1 VINLTFSGVGIDDTA
16 VWYGGFNDGS
26 ASAVSLTDNVPVPVT
41 PNSTTIS
48 YSFTTVVGKQVSY
61 QDFNQFR
68 LFTLKNNMLLARA
81 TIPNSPVK
89 APVLPGPTQ
98 SASPTASTPTQTSSQ
113 AKNTKPTNP
122 SQPNINPASR
132 YSLDPR
138 LVILLS
144 SLFMY

>member
-1 VINLTFSGVGIDDTA
+1 MINLTFSGVGINDIA
-16 VWYGGFNDGS
+16 VWYGGFTDDS

-41 PNSTTIS
+41 LNRTSRS

-68 LFTLKNNMLLARA
+68 LFTLTNNMLLATA

-89 APVLPGPTQ
+89 APVKPVPTQ
-98 SASPTASTPTQTSSQ
+98 SANSVAQTKTNSQ
-113 AKNTKPTNP
+113 AKNP
-122 SQPNINPASR
+122 SQPTNVSQPSVNPASR

-144 SLFMY
+144 SFFMY